1 MALIIKEK
9 LMDNSKYKDDPA
21 FAYMINYADHESSD
35 EVWQQSI
42 FVCAS
47 EWTAEEIAYKESK
60 EID

>member
-1 MALIIKEK
+1 MANPTQPIRDAEF
-9 LMDNSKYKDDPA
+9 D
-21 FAYMINYADHESSD
+21 YMINFADHESSD

-60 EID
+60 EVD